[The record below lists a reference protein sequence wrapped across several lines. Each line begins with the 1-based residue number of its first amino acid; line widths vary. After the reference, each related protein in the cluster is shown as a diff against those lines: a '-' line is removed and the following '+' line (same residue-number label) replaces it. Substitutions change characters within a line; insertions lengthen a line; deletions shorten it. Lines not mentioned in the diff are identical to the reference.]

1 VPDASSTLLAQLLGL
16 QNADGGFSARSGL
29 PSSSEATALA
39 AFALHDEASDA
50 AATAAHRASAW
61 LDAVQLSDGGWPSAP
76 GVEGGGWTTGLAVL
90 ALARVEPGGEAA
102 TRGGRWLLGQEGK
115 KTGYRPSLLDRL
127 LGRPPIVSSDDS
139 LVGWPWLTDTYSWV
153 EPTSYAILGLEAV
166 RDVLPADDVTRR
178 IDLGRRMLRDRT
190 CPDDGWNYGNGT
202 VLGQGLWAY
211 PDTTAIALLALRGA
225 EGAVADSARNL
236 DELEHLLSENQSG
249 LATALGVLA
258 LSAYGRDVDALRT
271 RLHDHLSRPA
281 LVAETRSIGLGLL
294 ALNERAHPF
303 GGAAGA

>member
-1 VPDASSTLLAQLLGL
+1 MVLTQLLEL
-16 QNADGGFSARSGL
+16 QNADGGFGARAGL
-29 PSSSEATALA
+29 PSSTEATALA
-39 AFALHDEASDA
+39 AFALGHEAPDA
-50 AATAAHRASAW
+50 APAARRAVAW
-61 LDAVQLSDGGWPSAP
+61 LRAGQLPDGGWPSAP
-76 GVEGGGWTTGLAVL
+76 GIDGGSWTTSLAVL
-90 ALARVEPGGEAA
+90 ALARAEPRGEEA
-102 TRGGRWLLGQEGK
+102 TRGGRWLLGQEGEK
-115 KTGYRPSLLDRL
+115 GGYRPSLLDRL
-127 LGRPPIVSSDDS
+127 LGRPPIVSGDDS

-166 RDVLPADDVTRR
+166 RDTLPGDDVARR
-178 IDLGRRMLRDRT
+178 IDVGRRMLRDRT
-190 CPDDGWNYGNGT
+190 CPDGGWNFGNSA

-236 DELEHLLSENQSG
+236 DALEHLLTENHSG

-258 LSAYGRDVDALRT
+258 LSAYGHDVDALRA
-271 RLHDHLSRPA
+271 RLREHLSRPA
-281 LVAETRSIGLGLL
+281 LVAETRPIGLGLL